1 MTIMSSVKSAWAD
14 SSPSG
19 RCALG
24 RRLLFLAICLG
35 LLVPASLPVHAAG
48 SRTIVVLND
57 RGGSVIERARLIQQ
71 YQAAGT
77 RLEIRGNFCLSAC
90 TMYLGLSNACVASN
104 TVFGFHGPSSRM
116 YGIGL
121 RPEVFDRWSRIM
133 ADHYPEPLKSWFLQT
148 GRHRTVGFHLYSGSQ
163 LIGMGISPCSPDQ
176 TVTKG

>member
-24 RRLLFLAICLG
+24 RKLLFLAICLG

-148 GRHRTVGFHLYSGSQ
+148 GRHRTVGFHLYSGRH
-163 LIGMGISPCSPDQ
+163 
-176 TVTKG
+176 